1 MKFTNGAMIDH
12 ASEMAA
18 FVRVVEAN
26 GFSAAAPALG
36 LTPSAVSKLVTRLET
51 RLGVRLLQRT
61 TRALHLTQ
69 EGEIF
74 YASARR
80 IVSEIDALE
89 NQIAGQSSTPSGVL
103 RVTTSLAFSTH
114 QLAPVLSEFLARH
127 PLVQFELLP
136 TDRVIDMVEEGI
148 DVAIRIGRLA
158 DTSFM
163 ARKIGE
169 DKRLICAAPSYL
181 ARHGTPQR
189 PEDLARHNCLVSR
202 DRTHLNR
209 WPFKIDGQ
217 MVEIEVGGRV
227 AVTEGET
234 QMQLALQGIGI
245 VRVTRLTLAQAIRD
259 GALLPVLGDFSADE
273 AVPIHAVYPHRR
285 HLASKVP
292 AFVNFLIEKFTP
304 PPWEI

>member
-1 MKFTNGAMIDH
+1 MIDH

-18 FVRVVEAN
+18 FVRVVDSN
-26 GFSAAAPALG
+26 GFSAAAPGLG
-36 LTPSAVSKLVTRLET
+36 LSPSAVSKLITRLET
-51 RLGVRLLQRT
+51 RLGVRLMQRT

-69 EGEIF
+69 EGEVF
-74 YASARR
+74 YAAAKR
-80 IVSEIDALE
+80 IVGEIEALE
-89 NQIAGQSSTPSGVL
+89 NQIVGESGTPSGVL

-114 QLAPVLSEFLARH
+114 QLAPVLSEFLARY
-127 PLVQFELLP
+127 PLVQLELLP

-189 PEDLARHNCLVSR
+189 PEDLRRHNCLVSR
-202 DRTHLNR
+202 ERTHLNR
-209 WPFKIDGQ
+209 WPFKVEGEV
-217 MVEIEVGGRV
+217 VEIEVGGRV
-227 AVTEGET
+227 SVTEGET
-234 QMQLALQGIGI
+234 QMQLALQGVGI
-245 VRVTRLTLAQAIRD
+245 VRVTRLTLAHAIRD
-259 GALLPVLGDFSADE
+259 GSLVPLLGEFSAE
-273 AVPIHAVYPHRR
+273 EPVAIHAVYPHRR
-285 HLASKVP
+285 HLAPKVP

>member
-1 MKFTNGAMIDH
+1 MIDH

-18 FVRVVEAN
+18 FVRVVESK

-61 TRALHLTQ
+61 TRALHLTE

-74 YASARR
+74 YAAAQR
-80 IVSEIDALE
+80 IVGEIATLE
-89 NQIAGQSSTPSGVL
+89 GEIAGQSGTPRGLL
-103 RVTTSLAFSTH
+103 RVTTSLAFATH

-127 PLVQFELLP
+127 PLVQLDLLP
-136 TDRVIDMVEEGI
+136 TDRVVDMVEEGI

-169 DKRLICAAPSYL
+169 DRRLICAAPSYL
-181 ARHGTPQR
+181 ARHGTPRR
-189 PEDLARHNCLVSR
+189 PDDLARHNCILSR
-202 DRTHLNR
+202 ERTYLNR

-217 MVEIEVGGRV
+217 LTEVEVGGRL
-227 AVTEGET
+227 AVNEGEL

-245 VRVTRLTLAQAIRD
+245 VRLTRLTMAQAIRE
-259 GALLPVLGDFSADE
+259 GALVRLLEDFSADE
-273 AVPIHAVYPHRR
+273 PVAIHAVYPHRR
-285 HLASKVP
+285 HLAPKVP
-292 AFVNFLIEKFTP
+292 ALVNFLIEKFTP